1 VSKEKET
8 VSTEKNEK
16 DTREQELWDRIS
28 TTEGAERAEVLDE
41 LSHIAYNRSSYTE
54 CLNLIESSLE
64 IYYKLGGA
72 QNYLKEMTHLYEG
85 KVHCLENLK
94 EMREVA
100 ETFEIIVILKALDQ
114 DDEGHLEATRSAARA
129 WYDVKEWQKS
139 LDGHT
144 AAIAMIDPDATP
156 FSRGIDLINV
166 GMAYAK
172 LELFDEAITY
182 YLSAR
187 SLFKEAKSPEYVKWC
202 DNYLALAYIEVKN
215 GTEAKFHALHY
226 LNYSK
231 VAMEPIMEGYA
242 RFRLGLS
249 HLLCEEYVEAEE
261 HLTRSLELLILES
274 DKDWEDIVAI
284 NKGLAQVL
292 TALGREKEA
301 NERLDRIKTIEE
313 TIAA

>member
-1 VSKEKET
+1 MSA
-8 VSTEKNEK
+8 EKNPI
-16 DTREQELWDRIS
+16 DTREQELWERIS

-129 WYDVKEWQKS
+129 WYDVNEWQKS

-172 LELFDEAITY
+172 LELFDEAITN

-215 GTEAKFHALHY
+215 GTEAKFHSLHY
-226 LNYSK
+226 LNYAR

-261 HLTRSLELLILES
+261 HLTRSLDLLILES

-292 TALGREKEA
+292 IALGREKEA

>member
-1 VSKEKET
+1 VSAEK
-8 VSTEKNEK
+8 KPN
-16 DTREQELWDRIS
+16 DTREQELWERI
-28 TTEGAERAEVLDE
+28 TTSEGAERAEVLDE
-41 LSHIAYNRSSYTE
+41 LSHIAYNRNSYAE

-72 QNYLKEMTHLYEG
+72 HNYLSEMTHLYEG
-85 KVHCLENLK
+85 KAHCLENLK
-94 EMREVA
+94 RMQEVA
-100 ETFEIIVILKALDQ
+100 ETFEVIVQLKALDQ
-114 DDEGHLEATRSAARA
+114 DDEGQLEATRSAARA

-139 LDGHT
+139 LEGHT
-144 AAIAMIDPDATP
+144 TAITMIDPDATP

-166 GMAYAK
+166 GMAQAK
-172 LELFDEAITY
+172 LELFDEAITN

-187 SLFKEAKSPEYVKWC
+187 TLFKEAKSPEYVKWC
-202 DNYLALAYIEVKN
+202 DNYLALAYIEIKN
-215 GTEAKFHALHY
+215 GPEAKFHSLHY
-226 LNYSK
+226 FNYTK

-249 HLLCEEYVEAEE
+249 HLLCEEYGEAEE
-261 HLTRSLELLILES
+261 HLSRALELLTIEA

-292 TALGREKEA
+292 TAQGRESEA
-301 NERLDRIKTIEE
+301 NERLNRIKTIEE

>member
-1 VSKEKET
+1 MSAEK
-8 VSTEKNEK
+8 KPN
-16 DTREQELWDRIS
+16 DTREQELWERIS
-28 TTEGAERAEVLDE
+28 TSEGAERAEVFDE
-41 LSHIAYNRSSYTE
+41 LSHIAYNRSSYSE
-54 CLNLIESSLE
+54 CLSLIESSLE

-85 KVHCLENLK
+85 KAHCLENLK

-100 ETFEIIVILKALDQ
+100 ETFEVIVQLKALDQ
-114 DDEGHLEATRSAARA
+114 DDEGHLEAIRAAARA

-139 LDGHT
+139 LEGHT
-144 AAIAMIDPDATP
+144 AAIGMIDPDATP

-166 GMAYAK
+166 GMAKMK
-172 LELFDEAITY
+172 LELFDEAIAN

-187 SLFKEAKSPEYVKWC
+187 SLFKEAKNPEYVKWC
-202 DNYLALAYIEVKN
+202 DNYLALAYIEIKN
-215 GTEAKFHALHY
+215 GSEAKFHSLHY
-226 LNYSK
+226 LNYAR
-231 VAMEPIMEGYA
+231 VVMEPIMEGYA

-249 HLLCEEYVEAEE
+249 HLLCKEYVEAEE
-261 HLTRSLELLILES
+261 HLTRSLELLLLES

-284 NKGLAQVL
+284 TKGLAQVL

>member
-1 VSKEKET
+1 VSAEKT
-8 VSTEKNEK
+8 PN
-16 DTREQELWDRIS
+16 DTREQELWERI
-28 TTEGAERAEVLDE
+28 TMTEGAERAEVFDE
-41 LSHIAYNRSSYTE
+41 LSHIAYNRSSYSE
-54 CLNLIESSLE
+54 CLSLIESSLE

-85 KVHCLENLK
+85 KAHCLENLK

-114 DDEGHLEATRSAARA
+114 DDEGHLEAIRSAARA

-166 GMAYAK
+166 GMANAK
-172 LELFDEAITY
+172 LELFDEAITN

-187 SLFKEAKSPEYVKWC
+187 SLFKEAKNPEYVKWC

-226 LNYSK
+226 LNYTK
-231 VAMEPIMEGYA
+231 VAMDPIMEGYA
-242 RFRLGLS
+242 RFRLGLA

-261 HLTRSLELLILES
+261 HLTRSLELLTLES

-284 NKGLAQVL
+284 NKGLAQVH
-292 TALGREKEA
+292 TSLGREKEA

>member
-1 VSKEKET
+1 MSAEKT
-8 VSTEKNEK
+8 PN
-16 DTREQELWDRIS
+16 DTREQELWERI
-28 TTEGAERAEVLDE
+28 TMTEGAERAEVFDE
-41 LSHIAYNRSSYTE
+41 LSHIAYNRSSYSE
-54 CLNLIESSLE
+54 CLSLIESSLE

-85 KVHCLENLK
+85 KAHCLENLK

-100 ETFEIIVILKALDQ
+100 ETLEIIVILKALDQ
-114 DDEGHLEATRSAARA
+114 DDEGHLEAVRSAARA

-166 GMAYAK
+166 GMANAK
-172 LELFDEAITY
+172 LELFDEAIAN

-187 SLFKEAKSPEYVKWC
+187 SLFKEAKNPEYVKWC

-226 LNYSK
+226 LNYTK
-231 VAMEPIMEGYA
+231 VAMDTIMEGYA
-242 RFRLGLS
+242 RFRLGLA

-261 HLTRSLELLILES
+261 HLTRSLELLTLES

-284 NKGLAQVL
+284 NKGLAQVH

>member
-1 VSKEKET
+1 MSAEK
-8 VSTEKNEK
+8 KPN
-16 DTREQELWDRIS
+16 DTREQELWERIS
-28 TTEGAERAEVLDE
+28 TSEGAERAEVLDE

-85 KVHCLENLK
+85 KAHCLESLK
-94 EMREVA
+94 RMREVA
-100 ETFEIIVILKALDQ
+100 ETFEVIVQLKALDQ

-166 GMAYAK
+166 GMANMK
-172 LELFDEAITY
+172 LELFDEAITN

-202 DNYLALAYIEVKN
+202 DNYLALAYIEAKN
-215 GTEAKFHALHY
+215 GTEAKFHSLHY
-226 LNYSK
+226 LNYAR

-261 HLTRSLELLILES
+261 HLTRSLDLLILES

-292 TALGREKEA
+292 IALGRENEA

>member
-1 VSKEKET
+1 MSAEK
-8 VSTEKNEK
+8 KPN
-16 DTREQELWDRIS
+16 DTREQELWERIS
-28 TTEGAERAEVLDE
+28 TSEGAERAEVLDE

-54 CLNLIESSLE
+54 CLNLLESSLE

-85 KVHCLENLK
+85 KAHCLERLK
-94 EMREVA
+94 RMREVA
-100 ETFEIIVILKALDQ
+100 ETFEVIVQLKALDQ

-166 GMAYAK
+166 GMANMK
-172 LELFDEAITY
+172 LELFDEAITN

-202 DNYLALAYIEVKN
+202 DNYLALAYIEAKN
-215 GTEAKFHALHY
+215 GTEAKFYSLHY
-226 LNYSK
+226 LNYAR

-261 HLTRSLELLILES
+261 HLTRSLDLLILES

-292 TALGREKEA
+292 IALGREKEA

>member
-1 VSKEKET
+1 MSAEK
-8 VSTEKNEK
+8 KPN
-16 DTREQELWDRIS
+16 DTREQELWERIS
-28 TTEGAERAEVLDE
+28 TSEGAERAEVLDE
-41 LSHIAYNRSSYTE
+41 LSHIAFNRSSYTE

-85 KVHCLENLK
+85 KAHCLENLK
-94 EMREVA
+94 RMREVA
-100 ETFEIIVILKALDQ
+100 ETFEVIIQLKALDQ
-114 DDEGHLEATRSAARA
+114 DDEGHLEAIRAAARA

-139 LDGHT
+139 LEGHT
-144 AAIAMIDPDATP
+144 AAIGMIDPDATP

-166 GMAYAK
+166 GMANVK
-172 LELFDEAITY
+172 LELFDEAIAN

-187 SLFKEAKSPEYVKWC
+187 SLFKEAKNPEYVKWC
-202 DNYLALAYIEVKN
+202 DNYLALAYIEIKN
-215 GTEAKFHALHY
+215 GTEAKFHSIHY
-226 LNYSK
+226 LNYAR

-261 HLTRSLELLILES
+261 HLTRSLELLLLES
-274 DKDWEDIVAI
+274 DKDWEDIVTI
-284 NKGLAQVL
+284 TKGLAQVL

>member
-1 VSKEKET
+1 M
-8 VSTEKNEK
+8 
-16 DTREQELWDRIS
+16 
-28 TTEGAERAEVLDE
+28 TEGAERAEVFDE
-41 LSHIAYNRSSYTE
+41 LSHIAYNRSSYSE
-54 CLNLIESSLE
+54 CLSLIESSLE

-85 KVHCLENLK
+85 KAHCLENLK
-94 EMREVA
+94 RMREVA
-100 ETFEIIVILKALDQ
+100 ETFEVIIQLKALDQ
-114 DDEGHLEATRSAARA
+114 DDEGHLEAIRAAARA

-139 LDGHT
+139 LEGHT
-144 AAIAMIDPDATP
+144 AAIGMIDPDATP

-166 GMAYAK
+166 GMANVK
-172 LELFDEAITY
+172 LELFDEAIAN

-187 SLFKEAKSPEYVKWC
+187 SLFKEAKNPEYVKWC
-202 DNYLALAYIEVKN
+202 DNYLALAYIEIKN
-215 GTEAKFHALHY
+215 GTEAKFHSIHY
-226 LNYSK
+226 LNYAR

-261 HLTRSLELLILES
+261 HLTRSLELLLLES
-274 DKDWEDIVAI
+274 DKDWEDIVTI
-284 NKGLAQVL
+284 TKGLAQVL

>member
-1 VSKEKET
+1 MSA
-8 VSTEKNEK
+8 EKNPN
-16 DTREQELWDRIS
+16 DTREQELWERI
-28 TTEGAERAEVLDE
+28 TTSEGAERAEVLDE
-41 LSHIAYNRSSYTE
+41 LSHIAYNRNSYTE

-72 QNYLKEMTHLYEG
+72 DNYLSEMTHLYEG
-85 KVHCLENLK
+85 KAHCLENLK
-94 EMREVA
+94 RMREVA
-100 ETFEIIVILKALDQ
+100 ETFEVIVQLKALDQ
-114 DDEGHLEATRSAARA
+114 DDEGQIEAVRAAARA
-129 WYDVKEWQKS
+129 WYEVKEWQKS

-144 AAIAMIDPDATP
+144 NAISMIDPDNTP

-166 GMAYAK
+166 GMAQAK
-172 LELFDEAITY
+172 LELFDEAITN

-187 SLFKEAKSPEYVKWC
+187 TLFKEAKSPEYVKWC
-202 DNYLALAYIEVKN
+202 DNYLALAYIEIKN
-215 GTEAKFHALHY
+215 GPEAKFHSLHY
-226 LNYSK
+226 FNYTK
-231 VAMEPIMEGYA
+231 VAMDPIMEGYA

-261 HLTRSLELLILES
+261 HLSRALELLTIVA

-292 TALGREKEA
+292 TAQGRESEA
-301 NERLDRIKTIEE
+301 SERLNRIKTIEE

>member
-1 VSKEKET
+1 
-8 VSTEKNEK
+8 
-16 DTREQELWDRIS
+16 
-28 TTEGAERAEVLDE
+28 
-41 LSHIAYNRSSYTE
+41 
-54 CLNLIESSLE
+54 
-64 IYYKLGGA
+64 
-72 QNYLKEMTHLYEG
+72 MTHLYEG

-100 ETFEIIVILKALDQ
+100 ETFEIIVILKVLDQ

-172 LELFDEAITY
+172 LELFDEAITN

-226 LNYSK
+226 LNYTK
-231 VAMEPIMEGYA
+231 VAMDPIMEGYA
-242 RFRLGLS
+242 RFRLGLA
-249 HLLCEEYVEAEE
+249 HLLCEEYADAEE
-261 HLTRSLELLILES
+261 HLTRSLELLTLES

-284 NKGLAQVL
+284 NKGLAQVH

>member
-1 VSKEKET
+1 M
-8 VSTEKNEK
+8 
-16 DTREQELWDRIS
+16 
-28 TTEGAERAEVLDE
+28 TEGAERAEVFDE
-41 LSHIAYNRSSYTE
+41 LSHIAYNRSSYSE
-54 CLNLIESSLE
+54 CLSLIESSLE

-85 KVHCLENLK
+85 KAHCLENLK

-114 DDEGHLEATRSAARA
+114 DDEGHLEAIRSAARA

-166 GMAYAK
+166 GMANAK
-172 LELFDEAITY
+172 LEFFDEAITN

-187 SLFKEAKSPEYVKWC
+187 SLFKEAKNPEYVKWC

-215 GTEAKFHALHY
+215 GAEAKFHALHY
-226 LNYSK
+226 LNYTK
-231 VAMEPIMEGYA
+231 VAMDTIMEGYA
-242 RFRLGLS
+242 RFRLGLA

-261 HLTRSLELLILES
+261 HLTRSLELLTLES

-284 NKGLAQVL
+284 NKGLAQVH

>member
-1 VSKEKET
+1 M
-8 VSTEKNEK
+8 
-16 DTREQELWDRIS
+16 
-28 TTEGAERAEVLDE
+28 TEGAERAEVFDE
-41 LSHIAYNRSSYTE
+41 LSHIAYNRSSYSE
-54 CLNLIESSLE
+54 CLSLIESSLE

-85 KVHCLENLK
+85 KAHCLENLK

-114 DDEGHLEATRSAARA
+114 DDEGHLEAIRSAARA

-166 GMAYAK
+166 GMANAK
-172 LELFDEAITY
+172 LEFFDEAITN

-187 SLFKEAKSPEYVKWC
+187 SLFKEAKNPEYVKWC

-226 LNYSK
+226 LNYTK
-231 VAMEPIMEGYA
+231 VAMDPIMEGYA
-242 RFRLGLS
+242 RFRLGLA

-261 HLTRSLELLILES
+261 HLTRSLELLTLES

-284 NKGLAQVL
+284 NKGLAQVH

>member
-1 VSKEKET
+1 MSA
-8 VSTEKNEK
+8 EKNPN
-16 DTREQELWDRIS
+16 DTREQELWERI
-28 TTEGAERAEVLDE
+28 TTSEGAERAEVLDE
-41 LSHIAYNRSSYTE
+41 LSHIAYNRNSYTE

-72 QNYLKEMTHLYEG
+72 DNYRSEMTHLYEG
-85 KVHCLENLK
+85 KAHCLENLK
-94 EMREVA
+94 RMREVA
-100 ETFEIIVILKALDQ
+100 ETFEVIVQLKALDQ
-114 DDEGHLEATRSAARA
+114 DDEGQIEAVRAAARA
-129 WYDVKEWQKS
+129 WYEVKEWQKS

-144 AAIAMIDPDATP
+144 NAISMIDPDNTP

-166 GMAYAK
+166 GMAQAK
-172 LELFDEAITY
+172 LELFDEAITN

-187 SLFKEAKSPEYVKWC
+187 TLFKEAKSPEYVKWC
-202 DNYLALAYIEVKN
+202 DNYLALAYIEIKN
-215 GTEAKFHALHY
+215 GPEAKFHSLHY
-226 LNYSK
+226 FNYTK
-231 VAMEPIMEGYA
+231 VAMDPIMEGYA

-261 HLTRSLELLILES
+261 HLSRALELLTIEA

-292 TALGREKEA
+292 TAQGRESEA
-301 NERLDRIKTIEE
+301 SERLNRIKTIEE

>member
-1 VSKEKET
+1 VSA
-8 VSTEKNEK
+8 EKNPN
-16 DTREQELWDRIS
+16 DTREQELWERIS
-28 TTEGAERAEVLDE
+28 TTEGADRAEVLDE
-41 LSHIAYNRSSYTE
+41 LSHLAYNRNKYNE
-54 CLNLIESSLE
+54 CLQLIESSLE

-72 QNYLKEMTHLYEG
+72 HNYLKEMTHLYEG
-85 KVHCLENLK
+85 KAHCLDNLNRPK
-94 EMREVA
+94 EVA
-100 ETFEIIVILKALDQ
+100 ETFEVIIQLKALDQ
-114 DDEGHLEATRSAARA
+114 DDEGIIEATRAAARS
-129 WYDVKEWQKS
+129 WYEVKEWQKS

-156 FSRGIDLINV
+156 LSRGIDILNV
-166 GMAYAK
+166 GMANAK
-172 LELFDEAITY
+172 LELFDEAIAN

-215 GTEAKFHALHY
+215 GTEAKFHSLHY
-226 LNYSK
+226 LNYAR

-261 HLTRSLELLILES
+261 QLTRSLELLILES

>member
-1 VSKEKET
+1 VSA
-8 VSTEKNEK
+8 EKNPI
-16 DTREQELWDRIS
+16 DTREQELWERIS

-129 WYDVKEWQKS
+129 WYDVNEWQKS

-172 LELFDEAITY
+172 LELFDEAVTN

-215 GTEAKFHALHY
+215 GTEAKFHSLHY
-226 LNYSK
+226 LNYAR

-261 HLTRSLELLILES
+261 HLTRSLDLLILES

-292 TALGREKEA
+292 IALGREKEA

>member
-1 VSKEKET
+1 MSA
-8 VSTEKNEK
+8 EKNPN
-16 DTREQELWDRIS
+16 DTREQELWERI
-28 TTEGAERAEVLDE
+28 TTSEGAERAEVLDE
-41 LSHIAYNRSSYTE
+41 LSHIAYNRNSYTE

-72 QNYLKEMTHLYEG
+72 DNYLSEMTHLYEG
-85 KVHCLENLK
+85 KAHCLENLK
-94 EMREVA
+94 RMREVA
-100 ETFEIIVILKALDQ
+100 ETFEVIVQLKALDQ
-114 DDEGHLEATRSAARA
+114 DDEGQIEAVRAAARA
-129 WYDVKEWQKS
+129 WYEVKEWQKS

-144 AAIAMIDPDATP
+144 TAISMIDPDDTP

-166 GMAYAK
+166 GMAQAK
-172 LELFDEAITY
+172 LELFDEAITN

-187 SLFKEAKSPEYVKWC
+187 ALFKESKSPEYVKWC
-202 DNYLALAYIEVKN
+202 DNYLALAYIEIKN
-215 GTEAKFHALHY
+215 GPEAKFHSLHY
-226 LNYSK
+226 FNYTK
-231 VAMEPIMEGYA
+231 VAMDPIMEGYA

-261 HLTRSLELLILES
+261 HLSRALELLTIEA

-292 TALGREKEA
+292 TAQGRESEA
-301 NERLDRIKTIEE
+301 SERLNRIKTIEE

>member
-1 VSKEKET
+1 M
-8 VSTEKNEK
+8 
-16 DTREQELWDRIS
+16 
-28 TTEGAERAEVLDE
+28 TEGAERAEVFDE
-41 LSHIAYNRSSYTE
+41 LSHIAYNRSSYSE
-54 CLNLIESSLE
+54 CLSLIESSLE

-85 KVHCLENLK
+85 KAHCLENLK

-114 DDEGHLEATRSAARA
+114 DDEGHLEAIRSAARA

-166 GMAYAK
+166 GMANAK
-172 LELFDEAITY
+172 LELFDEAITN

-187 SLFKEAKSPEYVKWC
+187 SLFKEAKNPEYVKWC

-226 LNYSK
+226 LNYTK
-231 VAMEPIMEGYA
+231 VAMDTIMEGYA
-242 RFRLGLS
+242 RFRLGLA

-261 HLTRSLELLILES
+261 HLTRSLELLTLES

-284 NKGLAQVL
+284 NKGLAQVH
-292 TALGREKEA
+292 TSLGREKEA

>member
-1 VSKEKET
+1 MSAER
-8 VSTEKNEK
+8 NQN
-16 DTREQELWDRIS
+16 DTREQELWERI
-28 TTEGAERAEVLDE
+28 TMTEGAERAEVFDE
-41 LSHIAYNRSSYTE
+41 LSHIAYNRSSYSE
-54 CLNLIESSLE
+54 CLSLIESSLE

-85 KVHCLENLK
+85 KAHCLENLK

-114 DDEGHLEATRSAARA
+114 DDEGHLEAIRSAARA

-139 LDGHT
+139 LDGHI

-166 GMAYAK
+166 GMANAK
-172 LELFDEAITY
+172 LEFFDEAITN

-187 SLFKEAKSPEYVKWC
+187 SLFKEAKNPEYVKWC

-215 GTEAKFHALHY
+215 GQEAKFHSLHY
-226 LNYSK
+226 LNYTK
-231 VAMEPIMEGYA
+231 VAMDPIMEGYA

-249 HLLCEEYVEAEE
+249 HLLCEEYAEAEE
-261 HLTRSLELLILES
+261 HLARSLELLTFES
-274 DKDWEDIVAI
+274 DTDWEDIVAI

-292 TALGREKEA
+292 TALGRENEA
-301 NERLDRIKTIEE
+301 SERLNRIKTIEE

>member
-1 VSKEKET
+1 M
-8 VSTEKNEK
+8 
-16 DTREQELWDRIS
+16 
-28 TTEGAERAEVLDE
+28 TEGAERAEVFDE

-54 CLNLIESSLE
+54 CLNLIESSLD
-64 IYYKLGGA
+64 IYFKLGGA
-72 QNYLKEMTHLYEG
+72 ENYLSEMTHLYEG
-85 KVHCLENLK
+85 KAHCLENLK

-100 ETFEIIVILKALDQ
+100 ETLEIIVILKALDQ
-114 DDEGHLEATRSAARA
+114 DDEGHLEAIRSAARA

-166 GMAYAK
+166 GMANAK
-172 LELFDEAITY
+172 LEFFDEAITN

-187 SLFKEAKSPEYVKWC
+187 SLFKEAKNPEYVKWC

-226 LNYSK
+226 LNYTK
-231 VAMEPIMEGYA
+231 VAMDTIMEGYA
-242 RFRLGLS
+242 RFRLGLA

-261 HLTRSLELLILES
+261 HLTRSLELLTLES

-284 NKGLAQVL
+284 NKGLAQVHA
-292 TALGREKEA
+292 ALGREKEA

>member
-1 VSKEKET
+1 MSAEKT
-8 VSTEKNEK
+8 PN
-16 DTREQELWDRIS
+16 DTREQELWERI
-28 TTEGAERAEVLDE
+28 TMTEGAERAEVFDE
-41 LSHIAYNRSSYTE
+41 LSHIAYNRSSYSE
-54 CLNLIESSLE
+54 CLSLIESSLE

-85 KVHCLENLK
+85 KAHCLENLK

-100 ETFEIIVILKALDQ
+100 ETLEIIVILKALDQ
-114 DDEGHLEATRSAARA
+114 DDEGHLEAVRSAARA

-144 AAIAMIDPDATP
+144 AAIALIDPDATP

-166 GMAYAK
+166 GMANAK
-172 LELFDEAITY
+172 LELFDEAIAN

-187 SLFKEAKSPEYVKWC
+187 SLFKEAKNPEYVKWC

-226 LNYSK
+226 LNYTK
-231 VAMEPIMEGYA
+231 VAMDTIMEGYA
-242 RFRLGLS
+242 RFRLGLA

-261 HLTRSLELLILES
+261 HLTRSLELLTLES

-284 NKGLAQVL
+284 NKGLAQVH

>member
-1 VSKEKET
+1 MSAEKT
-8 VSTEKNEK
+8 PN
-16 DTREQELWDRIS
+16 DTREQELWERI
-28 TTEGAERAEVLDE
+28 TMTEGAERAEVFDE
-41 LSHIAYNRSSYTE
+41 LSHIAYNRSSYSE
-54 CLNLIESSLE
+54 CLSLIESSLE

-85 KVHCLENLK
+85 KAHCLENLK

-114 DDEGHLEATRSAARA
+114 DDEGHLEAIRSAARA

-166 GMAYAK
+166 GMANAK
-172 LELFDEAITY
+172 LELFDEAITN

-187 SLFKEAKSPEYVKWC
+187 SLFKEAKNPEYVKWC

-226 LNYSK
+226 LNYTK
-231 VAMEPIMEGYA
+231 VAMDPIMEGYA
-242 RFRLGLS
+242 RFRLGLA

-261 HLTRSLELLILES
+261 HLTRSLELLTLES

-284 NKGLAQVL
+284 NKGLAQVH
-292 TALGREKEA
+292 TSLGREKEA

>member
-1 VSKEKET
+1 MSAEK
-8 VSTEKNEK
+8 KPN
-16 DTREQELWDRIS
+16 DTREQELWERIS
-28 TTEGAERAEVLDE
+28 TSEGAERAEVLDE
-41 LSHIAYNRSSYTE
+41 LSHIAFNRSSYTE

-85 KVHCLENLK
+85 KAHCLENLK

-114 DDEGHLEATRSAARA
+114 DDEGHLEAIRSAARA

-166 GMAYAK
+166 GMANAK
-172 LELFDEAITY
+172 LEFFNEAITN

-187 SLFKEAKSPEYVKWC
+187 SLFKEAKNPEYVKWC

-226 LNYSK
+226 LNYTK
-231 VAMEPIMEGYA
+231 VAMDTIMEGYA
-242 RFRLGLS
+242 RFRLGLA

-261 HLTRSLELLILES
+261 HLTRSLELLTLES

-284 NKGLAQVL
+284 NKGLAQVH

>member
-1 VSKEKET
+1 
-8 VSTEKNEK
+8 
-16 DTREQELWDRIS
+16 
-28 TTEGAERAEVLDE
+28 
-41 LSHIAYNRSSYTE
+41 
-54 CLNLIESSLE
+54 
-64 IYYKLGGA
+64 
-72 QNYLKEMTHLYEG
+72 
-85 KVHCLENLK
+85 
-94 EMREVA
+94 MREVA
-100 ETFEIIVILKALDQ
+100 ETFEVIVQLKALDQ

-166 GMAYAK
+166 GMANVK
-172 LELFDEAITY
+172 LELFDEAITN

-202 DNYLALAYIEVKN
+202 DNYLALAYIEAKN
-215 GTEAKFHALHY
+215 GTEAKFHSLHY
-226 LNYSK
+226 LNYAR

-261 HLTRSLELLILES
+261 HLTRSLDLLILES

-292 TALGREKEA
+292 IALGRENEA

>member
-1 VSKEKET
+1 M
-8 VSTEKNEK
+8 
-16 DTREQELWDRIS
+16 
-28 TTEGAERAEVLDE
+28 TEGAERAEVFDE
-41 LSHIAYNRSSYTE
+41 LSHIAYNRSSYSE
-54 CLNLIESSLE
+54 CLSLIESSLE

-85 KVHCLENLK
+85 KAHCLENLK

-114 DDEGHLEATRSAARA
+114 DDEGHLEAIRSAARA

-166 GMAYAK
+166 GMANAK
-172 LELFDEAITY
+172 LEFFDEAITN

-187 SLFKEAKSPEYVKWC
+187 SLFKEAKNPEYVKWC

-226 LNYSK
+226 LNYTK
-231 VAMEPIMEGYA
+231 VAMDTIMEGYA
-242 RFRLGLS
+242 RFRLGLA

-261 HLTRSLELLILES
+261 HLTRSLELLTLES

-284 NKGLAQVL
+284 NKGLAQVH

>member
-1 VSKEKET
+1 MSAER
-8 VSTEKNEK
+8 NQN
-16 DTREQELWDRIS
+16 DTREQELWERI
-28 TTEGAERAEVLDE
+28 TMTEGAERAEVFDE
-41 LSHIAYNRSSYTE
+41 LSHIAYNRSSYSE
-54 CLNLIESSLE
+54 CLSLIESSLE

-85 KVHCLENLK
+85 KAHCLENLK

-114 DDEGHLEATRSAARA
+114 DDEGHLEAIRSAARA

-166 GMAYAK
+166 GMANAK
-172 LELFDEAITY
+172 LEFFDEAITN

-187 SLFKEAKSPEYVKWC
+187 SLFKEAKNPEYVKWC

-215 GTEAKFHALHY
+215 GAEAKFHALHY
-226 LNYSK
+226 LNYTK
-231 VAMEPIMEGYA
+231 VAMDTIMEGYA
-242 RFRLGLS
+242 RFRLGLA

-261 HLTRSLELLILES
+261 HLTRSLELLTLES

-284 NKGLAQVL
+284 NKGLAQVH